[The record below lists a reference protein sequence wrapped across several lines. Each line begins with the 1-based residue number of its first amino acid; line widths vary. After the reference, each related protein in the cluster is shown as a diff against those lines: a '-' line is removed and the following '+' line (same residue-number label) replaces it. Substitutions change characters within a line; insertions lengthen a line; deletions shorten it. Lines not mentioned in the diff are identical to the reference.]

1 MTSAEERIRSLELAV
16 QASEG
21 AREEME
27 GRMDDILQ
35 IATSWALT
43 DQTKVHLI
51 TNAVKDWRGDN
62 D

>member
-21 AREEME
+21 VREEME
-27 GRMDDILQ
+27 ERMDDILQ
-35 IATSWALT
+35 IATAWSLT

-51 TNAVKDWRGDN
+51 ANAVKDWRGDN

>member
-1 MTSAEERIRSLELAV
+1 MNRAEERIRSLEIAV

-27 GRMDDILQ
+27 ERMDDILQ

-43 DQTKVHLI
+43 DQTKVTRI